1 MLGAVMKVD
10 TSNMSHFDLEKM
22 SLEELKALQKQVA
35 KAIEGYKDRERLKA
49 LAELEAK
56 AQEMGFSLSDL
67 LGTKKIRK
75 GAGVTKYRHP
85 DDAAVTWTGK
95 GRRPAWVN
103 EALAAGKTMADLAI

>member
-1 MLGAVMKVD
+1 
-10 TSNMSHFDLEKM
+10 MSHFDLDAM

-67 LGTKKIRK
+67 LGIKKTRK
-75 GAGVTKYRHP
+75 GAGVPKYSHP

>member
-1 MLGAVMKVD
+1 MMGAVMKVEPGI
-10 TSNMSHFDLEKM
+10 MSHFDLETM
-22 SLEELKALQKQVA
+22 SLDELKALQKQVA

-67 LGTKKIRK
+67 LGTKKTRK
-75 GAGVTKYRHP
+75 GAGIPKYRHP

-103 EALAAGKTMADLAI
+103 EALAAGKTMEDLAI

>member
-1 MLGAVMKVD
+1 MMGAVMKVE
-10 TSNMSHFDLEKM
+10 SGSMSHFDLETM
-22 SLEELKALQKQVA
+22 SLDELKALQKQVA

-67 LGTKKIRK
+67 LGTKKTRK
-75 GAGVTKYRHP
+75 GSGIPKYRHP

-103 EALAAGKTMADLAI
+103 EALAAGKTMEDLAI

>member
-1 MLGAVMKVD
+1 MGAVMKVEPG
-10 TSNMSHFDLEKM
+10 NMSHFDFETM
-22 SLEELKALQKQVA
+22 SLDELKALQKQVA
-35 KAIEGYKDRERLKA
+35 QAIEGYKDRERLKA

-67 LGTKKIRK
+67 LGTKKTRK
-75 GAGVTKYRHP
+75 GAGIPKYRHP

-103 EALAAGKTMADLAI
+103 EALAAGKTMEDLAI

>member
-1 MLGAVMKVD
+1 
-10 TSNMSHFDLEKM
+10 MSYFDLEKM

-67 LGTKKIRK
+67 LGIKKTRK
-75 GAGVTKYRHP
+75 GAGVPKYSHP

>member
-1 MLGAVMKVD
+1 MMGAVMKVK
-10 TSNMSHFDLEKM
+10 SGNMSHFDLETM
-22 SLEELKALQKQVA
+22 SLDELKALQKQVS

-67 LGTKKIRK
+67 LGTKKTRK
-75 GAGVTKYRHP
+75 GSGIPKYRHP

-103 EALAAGKTMADLAI
+103 EALAAGKTMEDLAI

>member
-1 MLGAVMKVD
+1 MGAVMKVEPG
-10 TSNMSHFDLEKM
+10 NMSHFDLETM
-22 SLEELKALQKQVA
+22 SLDELKALQKQVA

-67 LGTKKIRK
+67 LGTKKTRK
-75 GAGVTKYRHP
+75 GTGIPKYRHP

-103 EALAAGKTMADLAI
+103 GALAACKTMEDRAI

>member
-1 MLGAVMKVD
+1 MLGAVMKMD
-10 TSNMSHFDLEKM
+10 TSNMSYFDLEKM

-67 LGTKKIRK
+67 LGIKKTRK
-75 GAGVTKYRHP
+75 GAGVPKYSHP

-103 EALAAGKTMADLAI
+103 EALAAGKTMEDLAI